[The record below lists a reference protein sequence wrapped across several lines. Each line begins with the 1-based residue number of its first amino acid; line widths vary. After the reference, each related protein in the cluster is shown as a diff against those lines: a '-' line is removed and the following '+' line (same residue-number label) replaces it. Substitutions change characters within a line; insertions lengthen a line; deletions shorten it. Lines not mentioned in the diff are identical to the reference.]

1 MAKAI
6 NKPSASDIARNV
18 AASVKEA
25 ARLKEKIKGLQDKL
39 HATEDRIHC
48 LEANLKDVEKIAA
61 EVHAEIRKP
70 AKSRIGGDRATKPG
84 GHRHDSGGT

>member
-1 MAKAI
+1 MAKAT
-6 NKPSASDIARNV
+6 NKPSAADVARNV

-25 ARLKEKIKGLQDKL
+25 ARLKLKIKGLQDKL

-70 AKSRIGGDRATKPG
+70 ARSRIGVDRAKNPG
-84 GHRHDSGGT
+84 GRSPA

>member
-6 NKPSASDIARNV
+6 NKPSASDVARNI
-18 AASVKEA
+18 AASIKEA
-25 ARLKEKIKGLQDKL
+25 DRLKVKIEALQYKL
-39 HATEDRIHC
+39 HATEDRIHS

-70 AKSRIGGDRATKPG
+70 ARSRIGVDGARNPG
-84 GHRHDSGGT
+84 GRSPA

>member
-1 MAKAI
+1 MAKTI
-6 NKPSASDIARNV
+6 NKPSASDVARNV

-39 HATEDRIHC
+39 HATEGRIHC

-70 AKSRIGGDRATKPG
+70 ARSRIGVDRARKPG